1 MRTRSLAAKMVVLV
15 LMPFAA
21 FVAMAGLEL
30 AQVSGRLAAARQLK
44 TDSDFFAAVS
54 HFIHEAQAER
64 GLTGLYLNGKTEKS
78 AVAEQRDRVDKA
90 RNELESLLKRGR
102 TTESAAT
109 GVRKALD
116 QLQDV
121 RHRADEKCPA
131 KEAVGVYTE
140 FVLALIG
147 QQADAAKRV
156 KLDGLDSRMISL
168 VTLEQ
173 AKEGMGRLRALGA
186 NLIAADQPLAISAIG
201 EIETFRSGIIANLNS
216 PVLKLTDAGFEKLNE
231 AQGSAEW
238 KGLFETIGVLMQKSA
253 EGRFGISSKD
263 YFATATSAIDKV
275 GAIVK
280 FEVGDLNRIAI
291 ETERRALIV
300 FYGTVGGIGIF
311 SVILAV
317 FAVAMIRVM
326 ARAFASVAGKLA
338 NGAESIS
345 NSASR
350 MFKIGEELSRST
362 GDQVALAQKTVAAVQ
377 QVSAMVDRNA
387 SHAKT
392 SEEKANEGSAAAEQ
406 GKESVLQ
413 VITSIQEIQIAND
426 EIGAQVENSNREL
439 SEIVKII
446 NEIGAKTNII
456 NDIVFQTKLLS
467 FNASVEAARAGDQ
480 GKGFAVV
487 AEEVGS
493 LAQVSGAAASE
504 ISKMLAEGTQR
515 VESIV
520 SMSRSNVESLLA
532 VAKEKIERG
541 TAISQKCGEI
551 IDQLHQNVA
560 EVSSMAAEVARAS
573 EEQSKGIQEISQAM
587 VELDRSNHDN
597 KRISDEVHAST
608 EGLNSEVVGLR
619 ESTDVLLTIVNGDDS
634 HKAS

>member
-1 MRTRSLAAKMVVLV
+1 MVVLV

-21 FVAMAGLEL
+21 FVAVAGMEL

-54 HFIHEAQAER
+54 HLIHEAQAER
-64 GLTGLYLNGKTEKS
+64 GLTGLYLNGKAEKS
-78 AVAEQRDRVDKA
+78 TVTEQRDRVDKA
-90 RNELESLLKRGR
+90 RGELESLLKSGR
-102 TTESAAT
+102 TMEPVVT

-131 KEAVGVYTE
+131 KEAVGVYIE

-147 QQADAAKRV
+147 HQADAAKRV

-168 VTLEQ
+168 VILEQ
-173 AKEGMGRLRALGA
+173 AKDGMGRLRALGA

-216 PVLKLTDAGFEKLNE
+216 PVLKLTDAGFEKLNA
-231 AQGSAEW
+231 AQGSSEW
-238 KGLFETIGVLMQKSA
+238 RGLFEAIGVLMQKSA

-263 YFATATSAIDKV
+263 YFATATSAIDKI

-280 FEVGDLNRIAI
+280 SEVGDLNRIAL

-300 FYGTVGGIGIF
+300 FYGTVGGIAVF
-311 SVILAV
+311 SVVLAV

-338 NGAESIS
+338 GGAESIS

-541 TAISQKCGEI
+541 TTISQKCGEI

-608 EGLNSEVVGLR
+608 EGLNSEVIGLR